1 MAETTHPQYHLS
13 PAESAAWRRNVV
25 DMLLLH
31 QQLAEVHRQDGFG
44 LGPQVTILHPDGTR
58 ALRLALDQAPASLP
72 AAPAHVQTQA
82 RPVAQSL
89 DRSSGE
95 GGGRANTP
103 ALRYH
108 LSPTESTVWQQG
120 GQPALLLQQ
129 QLAETHRQGSLGLA
143 PTLEVLHPDGTL
155 AAQYTI
161 QTPAQGPSPSPVEQ
175 APSPSQVQVP
185 SPARDLGRAEGTLL
199 ETSTITAY
207 RMSANESAAWS
218 RGEHEAR
225 MVEANIGD
233 ALKDVTTSQPVA
245 VLLDDGRAVYTHGG
259 TMLQTMSEAISL
271 LRDRLSAL
279 ASGVQVHMDFS
290 VQLGTPRGTV
300 QDAVGA
306 LQQRANQLTQPAP
319 QRAQSQGMSY

>member
-31 QQLAEVHRQDGFG
+31 QQLAEVHRQGGFG

-72 AAPAHVQTQA
+72 AAPAQVQTQA
-82 RPVAQSL
+82 HPVAQSH
-89 DRSSGE
+89 DRRGGE
-95 GGGRANTP
+95 PGGNASTP
-103 ALRYH
+103 ALRYD

-120 GQPALLLQQ
+120 GQPARLLQQ

-143 PTLEVLHPDGTL
+143 PALEVLHPDGTL
-155 AAQYTI
+155 AAQYTV
-161 QTPAQGPSPSPVEQ
+161 QAPAPVEQ
-175 APSPSQVQVP
+175 APALSQVQVP
-185 SPARDLGRAEGTLL
+185 APARDLGRAEGTLI
-199 ETSTITAY
+199 ETSTVVAY
-207 RMSANESAAWS
+207 QMSANESAAWS

-233 ALKDVTTSQPVA
+233 ALKDVTTTRGVP

-259 TMLQTMSEAISL
+259 NLFQTMTESLEL
-271 LRDRLSAL
+271 LRDRLGAI
-279 ASGVQVHMDFS
+279 ASGFQVHMDVS
-290 VQLGTPRGTV
+290 VQLGPPRGTS
-300 QDAVGA
+300 QDAIAA
-306 LQQRANQLTQPAP
+306 LQQRADQLTDPTP
-319 QRAQSQGMSY
+319 QRGHSLGMSL